1 MCCMRPQWLRSMA
14 CLLRARAACY
24 ERLYPGAVPP
34 DGTVTAKGFSD
45 PNFQLI
51 GQSDVILAYDIR
63 YLAST
68 GYLWVVYTITSPPQF
83 PQPRPLLLSTRSRG
97 CLQARGAQNAFAL
110 LLPGAGAGARARAAL
125 AGSAGTR
132 TPAGT
137 HRDNVICYMSYV

>member
-1 MCCMRPQWLRSMA
+1 MRPQWLRSMA

-68 GYLWVVYTITSPPQF
+68 GYLWVVYTITSPTTSIPTTTPTPPVNAF
-83 PQPRPLLLSTRSRG
+83 
-97 CLQARGAQNAFAL
+97 ARLFAGAQNAFAL

-137 HRDNVICYMSYV
+137 HRDKVICYMSYV

>member
-1 MCCMRPQWLRSMA
+1 MA

-97 CLQARGAQNAFAL
+97 CLQARRMR
-110 LLPGAGAGARARAAL
+110 LPCCCQGQGQGQGQGQL
-125 AGSAGTR
+125 
-132 TPAGT
+132 
-137 HRDNVICYMSYV
+137 